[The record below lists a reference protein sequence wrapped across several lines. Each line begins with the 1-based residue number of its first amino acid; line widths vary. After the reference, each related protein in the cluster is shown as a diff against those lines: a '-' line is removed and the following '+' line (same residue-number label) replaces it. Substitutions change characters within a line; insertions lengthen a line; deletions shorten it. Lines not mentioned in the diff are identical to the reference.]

1 MFSNCSNASFLHDFP
16 SSFRRLHT
24 LVQKCVRTEH
34 GTFSLAAYSFIN
46 VVVLIP
52 LYIYILYLGL
62 QRWCRQQCAAPIS
75 HTDAFTYHMII
86 IEQLS
91 VFGSLLVWCGA
102 YSADVKLVYIGL
114 QLSLLNLSGE
124 NAFHLLT
131 CIERYIAVTY
141 PITYLNLRKKKG
153 IRIRN
158 VAIGCA
164 WLMTLGC
171 VGLLHVN
178 SQHVGIIIY
187 ILVTGSI
194 LGSLCFCS
202 LNVLYV
208 LIRPQPVQRR
218 GHRQHVDQSKL
229 RAFYSATLILVV
241 VAFRCV
247 GFIPIPLVF
256 MINDVSEDKSCILLI
271 TTFWLSFP
279 SNLVLPL
286 LYLQRA
292 GKLPEFKCNNK
303 SA

>member
-1 MFSNCSNASFLHDFP
+1 MFSNCSNASFHDSP
-16 SSFRRLHT
+16 SSFRRFYT
-24 LVQKCVRTEH
+24 VIQKCVRSEY
-34 GTFSLAAYSFIN
+34 GTFSLATYSLIN
-46 VVVLIP
+46 VVIFIP
-52 LYIYILYLGL
+52 LYIYIFYLGL
-62 QRWCRQQCAAPIS
+62 QRWCRQQCAASIS
-75 HTDAFTYHMII
+75 HSDAFTYHMII

-91 VFGSLLVWCGA
+91 IFGSLLLWGGA
-102 YSADVKLVYIGL
+102 YSADVKIMYSGIH
-114 QLSLLNLSGE
+114 LSLLNLSGE
-124 NAFHLLT
+124 NTFHLLT
-131 CIERYIAVTY
+131 GIERYIAVTY
-141 PITYLNLRKKKG
+141 PITYLNLRNKKG

-164 WLMTLGC
+164 WLLSLGC
-171 VGLLHVN
+171 VGVLHMN
-178 SQHVGIIIY
+178 RHHIGIIIY
-187 ILVTGSI
+187 LLVTGSI

-229 RAFYSATLILVV
+229 RAFYSITFILVV

-247 GFIPIPLVF
+247 GFIPIPLIF
-256 MINDVSEDKSCILLI
+256 MINDVNEAKSCILLI
-271 TTFWLSFP
+271 TTYWLSLP
-279 SNLVLPL
+279 SNLVLPI

>member
-1 MFSNCSNASFLHDFP
+1 MFSNCSNASILHDFP
-16 SSFRRLHT
+16 SFIQRFHT
-24 LVQKCVRTEH
+24 ILQKCIRTEH
-34 GTFSLAAYSFIN
+34 GTFSLAAFYFVN
-46 VVVLIP
+46 VVVFIP

-62 QRWCRQQCAAPIS
+62 QRWCRQHCATPIS
-75 HTDAFTYHMII
+75 HSDAFTYHMII

-102 YSADVKLVYIGL
+102 YSADVKIMYIGIHFA
-114 QLSLLNLSGE
+114 LLNLSGE

-141 PITYLNLRKKKG
+141 PITYLNMRNKKG

-164 WLMTLGC
+164 WLLSLGC
-171 VGLLHVN
+171 VGLLHMN
-178 SQHVGIIIY
+178 SDRVGVIMY
-187 ILVTGSI
+187 LLVTGSI

-208 LIRPQPVQRR
+208 LIRPQLVPRR
-218 GHRQHVDQSKL
+218 GHRQHVDQSKQ
-229 RAFYSATLILVV
+229 RAFHSITIILVV

-247 GFIPIPLVF
+247 GFIPVPLIF
-256 MINDVSEDKSCILLI
+256 MIDDMSEAKSCILLI
-271 TTFWLSFP
+271 IMFWLSLP

-303 SA
+303 SG

>member
-1 MFSNCSNASFLHDFP
+1 MFNNSSNTSFLHDFP
-16 SSFRRLHT
+16 SSFQKFQT
-24 LVQKCVRTEH
+24 LIQKCVRSEH

-46 VVVLIP
+46 AVVFIP

-62 QRWCRQQCAAPIS
+62 QRWCRLHCAAPIS
-75 HTDAFTYHMII
+75 HSDAFTYHMII

-91 VFGSLLVWCGA
+91 VFGSLLVWCGT
-102 YSADVKLVYIGL
+102 YSADVKMMSIGL
-114 QLSLLNLSGE
+114 HLALLNLSGE

-141 PITYLNLRKKKG
+141 PITYLNLRNKKG

-164 WLMTLGC
+164 WLLSLGC
-171 VGLLHVN
+171 VGVLYMKIH
-178 SQHVGIIIY
+178 HVGLIIY
-187 ILVTGSI
+187 LSVSGSI

-208 LIRPQPVQRR
+208 LIRPQLVQRR
-218 GHRQHVDQSKL
+218 GHRQHVDLSKL
-229 RAFYSATLILVV
+229 RAFYSITLILVV
-241 VAFRCV
+241 VVFRCV
-247 GFIPIPLVF
+247 GFIAIPLILIVD
-256 MINDVSEDKSCILLI
+256 DVSESKSCILFI
-271 TTFWLSFP
+271 TTFWVSLP

-303 SA
+303 SG

>member
-1 MFSNCSNASFLHDFP
+1 MFSNCSNAFFLHDFL
-16 SSFRRLHT
+16 SSFRRFHT
-24 LVQKCVRTEH
+24 LIQTCIRSEH
-34 GTFSLAAYSFIN
+34 GTISLAAYSFIS
-46 VVVLIP
+46 VVVFIP

-62 QRWCRQQCAAPIS
+62 QRWRRQQCAAPIS
-75 HTDAFTYHMII
+75 HSDAFTYHMII

-91 VFGSLLVWCGA
+91 MLGSLLVWCGA
-102 YSADVKLVYIGL
+102 YSADVKMMYIGL
-114 QLSLLNLSGE
+114 HLSLLNLSGE
-124 NAFHLLT
+124 NAIHLLT
-131 CIERYIAVTY
+131 CIERYIAVTH
-141 PITYLNLRKKKG
+141 PITYMNLRNKKG

-164 WLMTLGC
+164 WLLSLGC
-171 VGLLHVN
+171 VGVLHM
-178 SQHVGIIIY
+178 SSCRVGFIIY
-187 ILVTGSI
+187 LSVTGSI

-208 LIRPQPVQRR
+208 LICSQPVKRR

-229 RAFYSATLILVV
+229 RALHSITLILVV

-247 GFIPIPLVF
+247 GFIPIPLIF
-256 MINDVSEDKSCILLI
+256 MINDVSEAKRCILLN
-271 TTFWLSFP
+271 TTFWLSLP

-303 SA
+303 SG